1 MILYDII
8 LAAFKVKQM
17 QNDNF
22 AKMSKSQANIV
33 ISECMRHAGPGVFD
47 AFKREDISAVL
58 VALQE
63 LSNSISAADSFAI
76 LDKAGLRKKMAVD

>member
-1 MILYDII
+1 MILHDTIF
-8 LAAFKVKQM
+8 ACFKVL
-17 QNDNF
+17 NSETDEH
-22 AKMSKSQANIV
+22 AISKHQADIV
-33 ISECMRHAGPGVFD
+33 VRECMKHAGPGVFD

-76 LDKAGLRKKMAVD
+76 LEMAGLKRKAS